1 MPTYPLALICAC
13 LILSGCHKTAYVD
26 KRVPVLP
33 PAQYLDHCPTD
44 YGSRSLAEVVTGL
57 SDAVRCER
65 ADKDAI
71 RSWADEYRGS
81 SGQR

>member
-1 MPTYPLALICAC
+1 MPTYLPALILSC
-13 LILSGCHKTAYVD
+13 LILSGCHSRIQYID

-33 PAQYLDHCPTD
+33 PAEYLDHCPTD
-44 YGSRSLAEVVTGL
+44 YGSRTLAEVVTGL

-71 RSWADEYRGS
+71 RRWADEYRGTDN
-81 SGQR
+81 